1 MEGTY
6 PVFFGQ
12 AQVGKVQV
20 RKQGLYYRIFCR
32 CRMTGAVVCR
42 LTVQCGQNR
51 ENLGVVVPVEEGF
64 GLEKSVPCKRLGE
77 GEPEFRLLP
86 KHEKAAGT
94 FVPIYPEEPFAYIRN
109 LKDAYF
115 ERRYG
120 QAGVVIQDMK
130 K

>member
-32 CRMTGAVVCR
+32 CRMTGDVVCR
-42 LTVQCGQNR
+42 LAVQCGQNR
-51 ENLGVVVPVEEGF
+51 ENLGVVVPVEGGF

-86 KHEKAAGT
+86 KHEKASGT

-120 QAGVVIQDMK
+120 QAGVVIPDMK

>member
-32 CRMTGAVVCR
+32 CRMTGDVVCR

-51 ENLGVVVPVEEGF
+51 ENLGVVVPVEECF

-77 GEPEFRLLP
+77 GDPEFCLLP

-94 FVPIYPEEPFAYIRN
+94 FVPIYPEEPFAYISR
-109 LKDAYF
+109 LKKSYLQIK
-115 ERRYG
+115 EG
-120 QAGVVIQDMK
+120 QVGIRVS
-130 K
+130 